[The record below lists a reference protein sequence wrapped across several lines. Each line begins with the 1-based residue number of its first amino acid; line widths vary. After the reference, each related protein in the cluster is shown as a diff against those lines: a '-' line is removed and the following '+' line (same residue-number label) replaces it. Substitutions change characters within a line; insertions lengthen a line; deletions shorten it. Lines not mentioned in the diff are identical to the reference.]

1 MRTANELLRRH
12 LRYSCRLLAPGVL
25 PPPSPSLSNFSS
37 IIPFHRRNFGANA
50 HHASSYSPLFS
61 NYMGQRAFSW
71 FTWRNSM
78 EIDEIEEDSGGSSV
92 GRLELNSNEV
102 FETAPEPPSVSSTA
116 SSQISENVFGENT
129 WYDYPIQAVV
139 SMLDGFH
146 DFTGFPWWVT
156 ISVSTL
162 ALRASLLPVLILQL
176 KKMAKFG
183 ALSAASISTSPVRK
197 EFSRT
202 ISVISY
208 EKKGT
213 WLSLIFVELCILYS
227 PVPMLFA
234 MDEQH
239 SEDGG
244 TLWFLNLTDYPS
256 GIPCFTF
263 PTLIAGLHYINV
275 QISFQTIKIANLQG
289 VLGLLAKFY
298 KLYLDILSIPLFLV
312 GFYIPQ
318 GSLVYW
324 VTNSSLTLIQQL
336 CLKNPNVRNQLG
348 LPNLMEPVKN
358 RVATEN
364 EHNSAAYSEVL
375 IPIEAVPPKKLLELA
390 LKDMAA
396 GDPDKAL
403 ILLRTTIE
411 KDPELVQA
419 LVAIGQILC
428 SKKLFE
434 EAAENFELAIHKLS
448 YIKEEEIGLLLLSLF
463 GAGVSRIWQ
472 GKNSDGIEHLKKIA
486 ELREPDSPMD
496 KACYYRGLV
505 MLGSTLFQLGEKS
518 EAAKYLRIAA
528 TYDPG
533 VNAYLKEC
541 EEG

>member
-1 MRTANELLRRH
+1 MRTANDLLRRH
-12 LRYSCRLLAPGVL
+12 L
-25 PPPSPSLSNFSS
+25 
-37 IIPFHRRNFGANA
+37 RNFGANA

-61 NYMGQRAFSW
+61 NYMAQRAFSW
-71 FTWRNSM
+71 FTWRNSV
-78 EIDEIEEDSGGSSV
+78 EIDELEEDSGGSSV
-92 GRLELNSNEV
+92 GRLELNPNEV
-102 FETAPEPPSVSSTA
+102 LETAPEPSSVSSTA

-129 WYDYPIQAVV
+129 WYDYPIQAVI

-146 DFTGFPWWVT
+146 DFTAFPWWVT

-183 ALSAASISTSPVRK
+183 ALLPRLPPPFPPPRSERSFREQYQLFHMKRK
-197 EFSRT
+197 ELGCP
-202 ISVISY
+202 SY
-208 EKKGT
+208 L
-213 WLSLIFVELCILYS
+213 WN
-227 PVPMLFA
+227 FA
-234 MDEQH
+234 FFTAQFPCFLLWMSSIRRMCLDH
-239 SEDGG
+239 HPGFDSGG

-256 GIPCFTF
+256 GIPCFIF

-324 VTNSSLTLIQQL
+324 VTNSSFTLIQQL
-336 CLKNPNVRNQLG
+336 CLKNPNVRNKLG

-364 EHNSAAYSEVL
+364 EHNSAADSEVL
-375 IPIEAVPPKKLLELA
+375 IPIEAVPPNKLLELA

-396 GDPDKAL
+396 GDQDKAL
-403 ILLRTTIE
+403 ILLRTTIK

-486 ELREPDSPMD
+486 ELREPNSPMD

-533 VNAYLKEC
+533 VNDYLKEC